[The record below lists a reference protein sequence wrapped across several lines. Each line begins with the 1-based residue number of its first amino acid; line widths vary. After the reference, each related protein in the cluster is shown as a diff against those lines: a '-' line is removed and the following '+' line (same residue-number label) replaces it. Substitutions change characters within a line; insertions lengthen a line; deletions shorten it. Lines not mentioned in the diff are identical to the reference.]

1 LALDDKISRKT
12 HVQVRRKIGSE
23 KNLAATIEKT
33 KGTQRMEK
41 KDEIQI

>member
-23 KNLAATIEKT
+23 KNLAATIEKNKRNT
-33 KGTQRMEK
+33 ADGKKG
-41 KDEIQI
+41 